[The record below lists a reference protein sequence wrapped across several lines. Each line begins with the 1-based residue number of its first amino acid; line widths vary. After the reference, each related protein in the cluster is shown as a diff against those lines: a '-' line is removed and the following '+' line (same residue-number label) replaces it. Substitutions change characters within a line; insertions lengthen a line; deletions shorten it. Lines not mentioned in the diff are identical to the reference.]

1 MAKQFFLFKWVQG
14 WRLDKFFN
22 TLFKHS
28 ANGDISVKDAAN
40 KVIDV
45 IDQITVILNGPEAA
59 IIEAAI
65 SEEAQVTIEHVKEEL
80 QAIKNTLSLID
91 TIPSISTALKDF
103 KFSPDEKHN
112 DFYHSLVS
120 TAAIAFNDGKI
131 SLFEAISFAAQ
142 VALFLKDNKI

>member
-1 MAKQFFLFKWVQG
+1 MAKQFFLFKWVHG

-22 TLFKHS
+22 TLFQHS
-28 ANGDISVKDAAN
+28 ENGNISVKDAAA

-45 IDQITVILNGPEAA
+45 IDQVLTLSNGSEAA

-65 SEEAQVTIEHVKEEL
+65 SEEGQVTIEQVKTEL
-80 QAIKNTLSLID
+80 GAIKEALSLID
-91 TIPSISTALKDF
+91 TLPDVATALKDF
-103 KFSPDEKHN
+103 KFSPDANHN

-142 VALFLKDNKI
+142 VALFIKDNK